1 MATEHLIEQGCRR
14 IAHLRGPANSA
25 GIGRLRGYRRALAK
39 HQLGATA
46 DYLVSGQH
54 EDSTGYEGMRK
65 LLRVSPPPDGVF
77 CYNDPVAAGAIKTIL
92 EARLN
97 VPDDI
102 AVIGAGNV
110 HYSDLLRVPLS
121 TIDQSSSLIGETA
134 ADLLVECI
142 EAKKSVPARRVL
154 IPPRLIARES
164 SKRK

>member
-1 MATEHLIEQGCRR
+1 
-14 IAHLRGPANSA
+14 
-25 GIGRLRGYRRALAK
+25 
-39 HQLGATA
+39 
-46 DYLVSGQH
+46 
-54 EDSTGYEGMRK
+54 MRK
-65 LLRVSPPPDGVF
+65 LLGVSPRPDGVF
-77 CYNDPVAAGAIKTIL
+77 CYNDPVAAGAIKAIL
-92 EARLN
+92 EAGLK

-142 EAKKSVPARRVL
+142 EAKNPVSPRRVL

-164 SKRK
+164 SERKQ